1 MRVHLFPFELKMKL
15 AEIISILSSD
25 DLTELPLAALLS
37 AREQWSELLPVI
49 DDLMQKFI
57 DTEDLSESEANL
69 LFFGICLIIDRK
81 QFSCFDSLINLTNKE
96 DCDSPLERLL
106 GDFIGSDLSTA
117 YYILAQGKPEQL
129 CRLVNSGQ
137 AGEIVKMAALGVLFA
152 QFHTDQIDRDTLN
165 QSIPAFIE
173 NLVANDQSIAL
184 FELVNLLISHEFNQ
198 YHAQFLEYV
207 KNKVIDE
214 GPIENQSIIDWNN
227 SCIGYSEWDNGLISG
242 DYDVIDALSQWTGF
256 GPEGDMSDAEL
267 MEIFDDLMNTPNKL
281 DDMDFDSY
289 LDAHVDSYEIKEPH
303 IAEIKAGRNDPCPC
317 GSGKK
322 YKKCCLN

>member
-1 MRVHLFPFELKMKL
+1 MMRVHLFPFELNMKL

-25 DLTELPLAALLS
+25 DLTELPVAALQG

-57 DTEDLSESEANL
+57 VTEDLSESEVNL

-81 QFSCFDSLINLTNKE
+81 QFSCFDSLINLTNKQ

-106 GDFIGSDLSTA
+106 GDFIASELSTA

-129 CRLVNSGQ
+129 CYLVNSDQ

-152 QFHTDQIDRDTLN
+152 QLHTDQIDRETLN
-165 QSIPAFIE
+165 KSIPGFIDC
-173 NLVANDQSIAL
+173 LVKNNHSIAL
-184 FELVNLLISHEFNQ
+184 FELINLLISNQFNQ
-198 YHAQFLEYV
+198 YHSQFVGYV
-207 KNKVIDE
+207 ESKVIDE
-214 GPIENQSIIDWNN
+214 GPAENQCIIDWDNQ
-227 SCIGYSEWDNGLISG
+227 SIGYSEWESGLISG
-242 DYDVIDALSQWTGF
+242 DYDVMDSLSQWAGF
-256 GPEGDMSDAEL
+256 NAESEMNDEDL
-267 MEIFDDLMNTPNKL
+267 MAVFDDLMNTPNKL
-281 DDMDFDSY
+281 DESYFDSHINS
-289 LDAHVDSYEIKEPH
+289 LDTQQPF
-303 IAEIKAGRNDPCPC
+303 IADIQVGRNDPCPC